1 MPSSTLIERVSTVM
15 AVPAV
20 PRSGGVNLVGDFAD
34 SRALS
39 YAAALSRTGAH
50 VSRLQWAGGL
60 PSPVGNDKAFAYATT
75 LLALDGDQLVDYVGE
90 VGLDSLRNRRT
101 IIAWE
106 WPLARPLASCAA
118 EASMV
123 GEVLVPSSFSE
134 KALKLVSP
142 RPVLCVPPPV
152 TVPHEASRRDGRLP
166 EGFVFAAVARLGR
179 SRPGDEMLANPLDAI
194 GAFLSAFAPG
204 SGPVLCVVLHGRK
217 TRAIAENCR
226 LFANGRR
233 DVLVIETD
241 DPAVADAASVKAD
254 CLVSLHRSSAFGP
267 DIARAISVGCPVV
280 ATAYG
285 GPMDYLTEEY
295 AELVPYKLTTSSA
308 AAYPFPAGTEWAEP
322 DLDAAAAALRLV
334 HDDIAEARRRAWQG
348 RIAVTRLCGP
358 KATARALRRRLDE
371 PSVCPVE
378 APRSRAGAVR

>member
-15 AVPAV
+15 AVPSV
-20 PRSGGVNLVGDFAD
+20 PRTGGVNLVGDFGD
-34 SRALS
+34 SRVLA

-50 VSRLQWAGGL
+50 CSRLQWAGGF
-60 PSPVGNDKAFAYATT
+60 PAPVGDDTAFAYATT

-101 IIAWE
+101 ILAWE
-106 WPLARPLASCAA
+106 WPLGRPLPSCAA

-123 GEVLVPSSFSE
+123 GELWVPSSFSE
-134 KALKLVSP
+134 NALKSVSLRPLLV
-142 RPVLCVPPPV
+142 VPPPV
-152 TVPHEASRRDGRLP
+152 VVPHEVSRQDGRLP
-166 EGFVFAAVARLGR
+166 EGFVFATVARLGR
-179 SRPGDEMLANPLDAI
+179 SRPGDEALANPLDTI
-194 GAFLSAFAPG
+194 EAFVSAFAPG

-217 TRAIAENCR
+217 TQDVAESCR
-226 LFANGRR
+226 GLANGRR

-254 CLVSLHRSSAFGP
+254 CLVSLHRSSAFGA

-285 GPMDYLTEEY
+285 GPMDYLTEEC
-295 AELVPYKLTTSSA
+295 AELVPYRLATSTA
-308 AAYPFPAGTEWAEP
+308 ASYPFPAGTEWAEP
-322 DLDAAAAALRLV
+322 DLDAAAASLRLV
-334 HDDIAEARRRAWQG
+334 HDDFAEARRRAWQG

-358 KATARALRRRLDE
+358 KAVARALRRRLDE
-371 PSVCPVE
+371 PFVGSVEV
-378 APRSRAGAVR
+378 ARGRAGAVR